1 MSAASQKN
9 NGFNGLELIY
19 LKTHPEES
27 IMDRVYRKPAAQR
40 DLFSTDR
47 TFLER
52 AKKGAGV
59 LLTLDKLFDFESY
72 REAITEAVEAYRLTH
87 GGKASGQLSRAGRRP
102 MDPVF
107 MFKCIFAQRLFG
119 KADKDF
125 MQEMFQNIVLQDWL
139 GINYPSDVPSHKT
152 IWKYKEI
159 FAKTEILEQIFESY
173 VKKMQALN
181 SHIGTKAVI
190 VDSSFVEAPKQRNT
204 REENAVIKEGKG
216 DTLWNDQP
224 RKKRHKDVDASWTK
238 KREEVHYGYKGHFL
252 VCAISKLIMSVF
264 PTTAKVHDAKVV
276 DKYLHWGKD
285 KQKGELLFFADAGYV
300 GKAIEEKLR
309 KANFVPM
316 ICQKGKKNAP
326 LSEEQK
332 QGNKTISSIRC
343 RIEHVFGF
351 IEESLG
357 GSIVRSVGMTRAKF
371 NITLTSL
378 VYNVCRFAQIV
389 RETARKQAR
398 KEQNKTANRVSLSPP
413 ICQA

>member
-1 MSAASQKN
+1 
-9 NGFNGLELIY
+9 
-19 LKTHPEES
+19 
-27 IMDRVYRKPAAQR
+27 MDRVYRKPAAQR

-173 VKKMQALN
+173 VNLK
-181 SHIGTKAVI
+181 IG
-190 VDSSFVEAPKQRNT
+190 
-204 REENAVIKEGKG
+204 
-216 DTLWNDQP
+216 
-224 RKKRHKDVDASWTK
+224 
-238 KREEVHYGYKGHFL
+238 
-252 VCAISKLIMSVF
+252 
-264 PTTAKVHDAKVV
+264 
-276 DKYLHWGKD
+276 
-285 KQKGELLFFADAGYV
+285 
-300 GKAIEEKLR
+300 
-309 KANFVPM
+309 
-316 ICQKGKKNAP
+316 
-326 LSEEQK
+326 
-332 QGNKTISSIRC
+332 
-343 RIEHVFGF
+343 
-351 IEESLG
+351 
-357 GSIVRSVGMTRAKF
+357 
-371 NITLTSL
+371 
-378 VYNVCRFAQIV
+378 
-389 RETARKQAR
+389 
-398 KEQNKTANRVSLSPP
+398 
-413 ICQA
+413 